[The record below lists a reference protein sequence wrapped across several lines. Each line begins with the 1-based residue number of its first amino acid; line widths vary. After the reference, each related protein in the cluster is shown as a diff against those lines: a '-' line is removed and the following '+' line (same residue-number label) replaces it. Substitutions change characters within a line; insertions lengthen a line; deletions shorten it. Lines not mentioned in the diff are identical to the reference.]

1 MNNIKGALS
10 CQYRQ
15 FRPTSFSVIYKFGE
29 NEIFSGDGNLT
40 LMADINFKVP
50 VLSCALSPFQMPPLL
65 FKPAGLVHPEELQDH
80 HDYHDDA
87 DDVKDAVHTFSPAI
101 DVLNI
106 DFFNFL

>member
-1 MNNIKGALS
+1 MKSFQAMGIS
-10 CQYRQ
+10 PEWQIS
-15 FRPTSFSVIYKFGE
+15 TSRSPF
-29 NEIFSGDGNLT
+29 
-40 LMADINFKVP
+40 
-50 VLSCALSPFQMPPLL
+50 CHALSPFQMPPLL

-87 DDVKDAVHTFSPAI
+87 DDIKDAVHTFSPAI